1 MPVSPL
7 KNIMSNKIS
16 KENRSNKVVIG
27 PSVAKLA
34 VQLQF
39 TPVYPELFEEALTH
53 SSYANEHKT
62 SDNERL
68 EFLGDSVLSLIAA
81 SFLFKTFPNY
91 HEGDLAKLKSIMV
104 GTQVLASLAR
114 QLQLDSYLR
123 LGTGELRSQG
133 QTKPSILEDLFEAF
147 LGAYYL
153 NFGFER
159 TVQFIE
165 PLLRKNLDEI
175 KNQFILNN
183 AKNELQEY
191 LQSRGL
197 FPKYRTIKE
206 EGPSHQR
213 RFTVEVLIEDQP
225 VGEGVGSNL
234 KEAQNKA
241 AREAMA
247 KLRGE

>member
-1 MPVSPL
+1 MLAWAL
-7 KNIMSNKIS
+7 KGTMIKKI
-16 KENRSNKVVIG
+16 KENLPNRGKNG
-27 PSVAKLA
+27 PSVAGLA
-34 VQLQF
+34 VQLGF

-68 EFLGDSVLSLIAA
+68 EFLGDSVLSLAAA
-81 SFLFKTFPNY
+81 SFLFKSFPNY
-91 HEGDLAKLKSIMV
+91 REGDLAKIKSIMV
-104 GTQVLASLAR
+104 STQVLASFTR

-123 LGTGELRSQG
+123 LGTGEMRSQG
-133 QTKPSILEDLFEAF
+133 HMKPSILEDLFEAF

-153 NFGFER
+153 NFGFEK
-159 TVQFIE
+159 TLQFIE
-165 PLLRKNLDEI
+165 PLFKNNLDEI
-175 KNQFILNN
+175 KSQFTLNN

-213 RFTVEVLIEDQP
+213 RFTVEVLIEDRP
-225 VGEGVGSNL
+225 VGEGTGANL
-234 KEAQNKA
+234 KEAHNKA
-241 AREAMA
+241 ARQAML
-247 KLRGE
+247 KLKG